1 MGNELSK
8 EQLEIK
14 EKLGQIVD
22 IFNYRYIK
30 ANTKSKKR
38 LIASDLLLLSSI
50 CEKYF
55 PYFEFDISWS
65 NDDTLYK
72 DTILSYCKYV
82 MNIVSNQEKY
92 LRIFKSSSKQI
103 LSTNPNV
110 YKYYGKDYPIHALND
125 LEEVFY
131 DFLNTFSPKLCNE
144 YKNMEEKGNIFLV
157 PIEDYDGQNY
167 SFSILNDTM
176 IFLDQ
181 TLNDSVELYGI
192 LSHELGHSYEASL
205 YLHNNKI
212 REYDRTINS
221 PFYEV
226 SSSFLEYAY
235 INYLIENNIY
245 KEEGRMLL
253 HDYIMS
259 LLIHSIYSVAI
270 CRIPNITVNVDDKM
284 QISIERSKYY
294 LEGLQKD
301 YNIHAIPGDNKVSL
315 RDSFIY
321 GFGQLFSIYMY
332 ENYKKD
338 PKYFIKEFD
347 KALLD
352 YSFSEDISSFK
363 RVGASYEE
371 LVRGEALKRV
381 LTKIN

>member
-157 PIEDYDGQNY
+157 PVEDYDGQNY

-205 YLHNNKI
+205 YLHNHKI

-332 ENYKKD
+332 ENFKKD

>member
-301 YNIHAIPGDNKVSL
+301 YNIHAIPGNNKVSL

>member
-192 LSHELGHSYEASL
+192 LRHELGHSYEASL

>member
-1 MGNELSK
+1 MNNNISK

-14 EKLGQIVD
+14 EKIGRIVD

-55 PYFEFDISWS
+55 PYFEFDISWN

-72 DTILSYCKYV
+72 DTVLSYCKYV

-157 PIEDYDGQNY
+157 PVEDYDGQNY

-192 LSHELGHSYEASL
+192 LSHELGHSYEANL
-205 YLHNNKI
+205 YWQNHKI
-212 REYDRTINS
+212 REYDKTINS

-245 KEEGRMLL
+245 KEEGHMLL

-259 LLIHSIYSVAI
+259 HLIHSIYSVAI
-270 CRIPNITVNVDDKM
+270 CRIPNITGNVDEEM
-284 QISIERSKYY
+284 MINIEKNKYY
-294 LEGLQKD
+294 LESLQKD
-301 YNIHAIPGDNKVSL
+301 YNIHITPSNNKLSL

-338 PKYFIKEFD
+338 PKYFLKEFD

-352 YSFSEDISSFK
+352 YSFTEDMSSFK
-363 RVGASYEE
+363 RVGVSYDD
-371 LVRGEALKRV
+371 LVKGDTLKKV
-381 LTKIN
+381 LTKNS

>member
-92 LRIFKSSSKQI
+92 LKIFKSSSKQI

-270 CRIPNITVNVDDKM
+270 CRIPNITGNVDDKM